1 MASYVQNK
9 IKELF
14 CSKGISLS
22 AAESCTGGQISHLLT
37 GVAGASGYYLG
48 SVTSYAISV
57 KECVL
62 GVDPEV
68 IRRCGVVSSEV
79 AIQMAEGVRRLT
91 GSSYAV
97 STTGLA
103 GPGGDDR
110 NPEGTVWIGVAG
122 PDSSRAVCKVFK
134 GDRAQNIR
142 HFADCALKELYKF
155 VREEENGL

>member
-1 MASYVQNK
+1 MATYVQNK

-14 CSKGISLS
+14 CSKGLSLS

-37 GVAGASGYYLG
+37 GVSGASEYYLG

-57 KECVL
+57 KESVL
-62 GVDPEV
+62 GVDSEV
-68 IRRCGVVSSEV
+68 IRSCGVVSSEV
-79 AIQMAEGVRRLT
+79 AVQMAEGVRRLT

-103 GPGGDDR
+103 GPGGDDA
-110 NPEGTVWIGVAG
+110 NLEGTVWIGVAG
-122 PDSSRAVCKVFK
+122 PHSSRAVRKVFK

-142 HFADCALKELYKF
+142 HFADCALKELYGF
-155 VREEENGL
+155 VLEDIR